1 MNLNFSADINECINN
16 EFKQINSNTQY
27 NSEDDDFDA
36 QKSIEFQKVV
46 DMRALENLIKNACS
60 EANRKSKK
68 FTGKWI
74 QVFKQGNNQYEINN
88 NKLLWMIARVH
99 EYSVKKTA
107 SCIKSTIVCNEA
119 KDCKRITVFF
129 K

>member
-1 MNLNFSADINECINN
+1 LSADVNEFINN
-16 EFKQINSNTQY
+16 EFKQINSITQN

-36 QKSIEFQKVV
+36 QKSIEFQNVV